1 MEVEYRKNSNK
12 ELFSNLESVLE
23 IKDLQ
28 NYIPLFTKFFNISE
42 TNYNSINLNT
52 HYRLQNLINNENIL
66 TGFLVDDK
74 EKVHKKNVFCKFSP
88 LLDPIKYMIG
98 KYDNN
103 DPNLLK
109 LPKFKHEITNNNKT
123 NEPNNAA
130 YIDGFFTYLTSKLL
144 HNLNFIHGLDFYGS
158 FIGLKQ
164 NLLINVEDDL
174 EYLGNSDFF
183 YKNLSILFNFKST
196 IHGDFF
202 NSHTRNYKKRLTIS
216 DNISSINLS
225 DITDFNHLNTL
236 FVETPDQNN
245 DSENPKL
252 EFEMQI
258 EKSVTEDSECSSR
271 TSLTQKSGSTD
282 DNDDN
287 DDSSFGSIESDEE
300 ACVLIKSFPVHAI
313 CLEKCDSTLDQLIV
327 ENDISEEEW
336 GSIVI
341 QILFMLITY
350 QKIFNLTHN
359 DLHTN
364 NIMYINTDKQFL
376 YYKYNNKYYKV
387 PTFGRIFKIIDFGR
401 AIYKFQGNIICSD
414 SFYPN
419 GDAAT
424 QYNFGPF
431 LNKNKPRL
439 EPNYSFDLCR
449 LGCALYDFF
458 VEDDEDPETLTGIY
472 SIIVNW
478 CYDDKDRNILY
489 KTNGKERYPD
499 FKLYKMIAR
508 SVHKHTPINV
518 ISTPYFDRYIWSK
531 KNKKQKIFNIDTL
544 PTCT

>member
-1 MEVEYRKNSNK
+1 MFMGIF
-12 ELFSNLESVLE
+12 L
-23 IKDLQ
+23 I
-28 NYIPLFTKFFNISE
+28 FFI
-42 TNYNSINLNT
+42 
-52 HYRLQNLINNENIL
+52 
-66 TGFLVDDK
+66 
-74 EKVHKKNVFCKFSP
+74 
-88 LLDPIKYMIG
+88 
-98 KYDNN
+98 
-103 DPNLLK
+103 
-109 LPKFKHEITNNNKT
+109 
-123 NEPNNAA
+123 
-130 YIDGFFTYLTSKLL
+130 
-144 HNLNFIHGLDFYGS
+144 
-158 FIGLKQ
+158 
-164 NLLINVEDDL
+164 
-174 EYLGNSDFF
+174 
-183 YKNLSILFNFKST
+183 
-196 IHGDFF
+196 
-202 NSHTRNYKKRLTIS
+202 SHTRNYKKRLSIS
-216 DNISSINLS
+216 DNIPSLNLS

-236 FVETPDQNN
+236 FVETPNQNN

-258 EKSVTEDSECSSR
+258 EKASIDDSECSSR
-271 TSLTQKSGSTD
+271 TSLTAKSDSYSDESLST
-282 DNDDN
+282 
-287 DDSSFGSIESDEE
+287 EASDEE
-300 ACVLIKSFPVHAI
+300 VQVLIKSFPVHAI
-313 CLEKCDSTLDQLIV
+313 CLEKCHSTLDQLIV

-350 QKIFNLTHN
+350 QKVFKLTHN

-364 NIMYINTDKQFL
+364 NIMYINTDKQFI
-376 YYKYNNKYYKV
+376 YYKYSNKHYKV

-458 VEDDEDPETLTGIY
+458 VEEDEDPETLDGIY
-472 SIIVNW
+472 SIIANW
-478 CYDDKDRNILY
+478 CYDDKDRNVLY

-499 FKLYKMIAR
+499 FKLYKMITR
-508 SVHKHTPINV
+508 SVHKHTPDQV
-518 ISTPYFDRYIWSK
+518 ILLPYFNRYIWSK